1 VTAAGLTPY
10 NLNMFVAKE
19 DYEDLHAAP
28 CPACGY
34 DLRGHPDE
42 TRCPECGS
50 TVHVS
55 AVISEMCQWAD
66 ARMLDLW
73 SIALLQTIGLLS
85 ALMAVAAMQ
94 KGQYVALVLGLTG
107 GVYMVAA
114 TIWFAVSGVG
124 VWHRIRQ
131 PVAPVLGRRRLGR
144 LRRWT
149 IADGVLII
157 SAPILFW
164 VLT

>member
-1 VTAAGLTPY
+1 MTATRPPTY
-10 NLNMFVAKE
+10 NTYMFAARE
-19 DYEDLHAAP
+19 EYEELHAAP
-28 CPACGY
+28 CPNCGY

-50 TVHVS
+50 KVHVS
-55 AVISEMCQWAD
+55 AAIGEICQWAD

-73 SIALLQTIGLLS
+73 SIALLQSIGLLS
-85 ALMAVAAMQ
+85 TLMAVAAIH

-114 TIWFAVSGVG
+114 TIWFAVSGVA
-124 VWHRIRQ
+124 VLHKIRQ
-131 PVAPVLGRRRLGR
+131 PVAPVLGRRRLRR

-149 IADGVLII
+149 FADATLIT

-164 VLT
+164 LLT